1 MLPAG
6 EIWNFQQRCPVP
18 CSAFHLFLF
27 WKSVYCLS
35 LWWEAGAGPTEG
47 ALSEEDWGGSRLWKR
62 QFKGLKS
69 LTGEVS
75 QNVVPG
81 SELTASLIL
90 QLTVLIGL
98 LQLNRLWWY
107 SSHSCNN
114 PFVASCSLELLYF
127 LSPSVGMLP
136 LTEIKDPC
144 GWRNYH
150 LHIWRPLC
158 LWWWDILHTLHSPPE
173 STNRLCSLYSIHELL
188 EITWGEEKY
197 MFSSEILTDNRRHGR
212 GTF

>member
-1 MLPAG
+1 MNNYHKKLPKTYIGPSENSWHWGLWLILKDGYMKLMLPAG

-18 CSAFHLFLF
+18 CSAFYLFLF

-35 LWWEAGAGPTEG
+35 LWWEAGSGPTEG
-47 ALSEEDWGGSRLWKR
+47 ALSEEDWGGSCLWKR

-75 QNVVPG
+75 QKAVPG

-107 SSHSCNN
+107 SSHSCI
-114 PFVASCSLELLYF
+114 S
-127 LSPSVGMLP
+127 
-136 LTEIKDPC
+136 
-144 GWRNYH
+144 
-150 LHIWRPLC
+150 
-158 LWWWDILHTLHSPPE
+158 
-173 STNRLCSLYSIHELL
+173 
-188 EITWGEEKY
+188 
-197 MFSSEILTDNRRHGR
+197 
-212 GTF
+212 